1 MADIKLVRP
10 SAGQT
15 AVIPSAPDA
24 RMVLDFS
31 ADQVSIERPQ
41 GSDSLFFRF
50 DDGAAI
56 ELQNFYTQYN
66 KDDIPSFE
74 VDGQLI
80 AGADF
85 FNAFGPDLAP
95 AAGPSASP
103 TRSGRYSDFANA
115 GLEDG
120 VNHLDGLD
128 YRLGFGGDTQP
139 NINPYASPFLTN
151 AAPSLSTGGA
161 AIAIGL
167 TESAWD
173 GKSASAAPVV
183 SQSGSFSVAD
193 PDGDS
198 LTTTVNMG
206 GKVVAVSTAGPT
218 TVESDYGTLVI
229 TPKGGGSNVTF
240 EYTYTLKQDPYSP
253 TDSLAEGEKQ
263 ADNIVFSI
271 SDGQGHTVTQ
281 PINVVI
287 TGSNDAPDI
296 TGVTDLTLKDIGD
309 GNGVNVKGER
319 SDTLNADENKP
330 TQNGGTDFT
339 QHTLSAS
346 GQIVARDPDHGDEL
360 TYGIKSVL
368 IDNASVT
375 VTGHATSVAGFDT
388 AYDMDGYG
396 TLYLNSKT
404 GDYRFDLDSTEKSTV
419 DKLSEGDSVKISMV
433 PTVHDK
439 LGASDNDSGTTREA
453 GRALG
458 GETIDITIHGTNEA
472 PENMTAQWTG
482 GNTVQEDVT
491 PFTISGAVKATDRD
505 SDGAD
510 LRYGLVHTDADG
522 KQHSET
528 KLYVVDDNGTMKIT
542 TVAPTDG
549 TGGHH
554 DGYYGVLTMDPK
566 SGEYSFTM
574 YNDSNVVQGMGLKAD
589 GTPESKSLLGIT
601 LVAEDAHG
609 AYTTSDISLTVNG
622 TNDAP
627 VFSATKYT
635 ASVTESGVQDHGNAS
650 EPGVPFSVVGRVDSH
665 DADLHDKTPEYSI
678 DGGTKLAT
686 AATVGGETYDYS
698 KTTDYGTLYLN
709 SSSGKY
715 VFRID
720 GTKDGVVDKMASG
733 DSKILN
739 FGITVNDDHHGT
751 GASTIEV
758 TIHGTNDQPTLAAL
772 TSLAVK
778 EDITLS
784 TSGNLVISHDADASD
799 THSFAIVDKSVGE
812 SYNSTNGSYTV
823 AESGSS
829 TISYATPS
837 SSNIMQGRFG
847 KMEIGLGADKK
858 PIYTYTL
865 DNSKGDVQ
873 QLGLNADGT
882 PETLSETFYIMGKD
896 DKGGFD
902 IKPVTITI
910 AGTNDAPVFSA
921 TKYTASVT
929 ESGVRNLGNDSEPGV
944 PLSVAGQVNSQD
956 ADLHDKTPTY
966 SIDGVTKLATAT
978 TVGSET
984 YDYSKTTDY
993 GTLYLNSS
1001 SGKYVFKIDDTKG
1014 GLVDKMD
1021 FNDAK
1026 ILNFG
1031 ITVNDDHHGTG
1042 ASTIEVTIHGT
1053 NDQPTL
1059 KFVTKDSHGDAVVV
1073 NSGDLSVV
1081 EAGAGVVHTSV
1092 SASVLGA
1099 DVDAH
1104 AATSFGLVVGH
1115 KDVADIGGRNLAFDK
1130 DSAGQS
1136 GLGAGHTTVDG
1147 TYGTLSI
1154 DASGKYTYSLDESKA
1169 NFLDSGEE
1177 RQENFTIYVRD
1188 EHGAW
1193 DSKQITVAVHGANDA
1208 PVFDSKYSN
1217 SVKETGYYE
1226 KDDRGKKLVSA
1237 ENTKNTTDS
1246 NADAANGSTA
1256 SANHELVVSGELH
1269 ATDVDGV
1276 AGSASLKDTLTFGI
1290 KAINSS
1296 NKTVDLYATGHEITV
1311 NVLAPTS
1318 ETLSSKNYRIVAE
1331 GVSIKDYEKC
1341 GTLVLHEDGKYTF
1354 TLTESEVVNRLSE
1367 GEKVTIA
1374 FKPLVTDSNNIVD
1387 GHPQNTA
1394 DGGTYAV
1401 TTGTITVSVKGSNEV
1416 PTITSNAWDKSVG
1429 LVTVGGSEY
1438 GIVTED
1444 STTSITGNIA
1454 GKDTDTSDNLSYHLV
1469 ASATDGAKL
1478 NTVMYVK
1485 ADGTLVDEA
1494 TFNKGSID
1502 DFLGEISIESSGGN
1516 AGTYTF
1522 KLYQSSAAVQKLS
1535 GNDIKNLDIPVVV
1548 VDNHGAYK
1556 SGTINV
1562 QIQGSYDAIRVTS
1575 NDAHSIQ
1582 AWESGVARVGSDPNA
1597 SFEKSTE
1604 YDGSQAT
1611 GGTFKVIQVD
1621 ANTDKLQY
1629 GFKVTLDGGIV
1640 KYIKDSYDTGYGK
1653 LTIDRYGKFS
1663 FELDQDASAVKTLNA
1678 GDLTKITNIELA
1690 AWDTRQGTTS
1700 GNTFTPPKD
1709 LPPATQKLE
1718 LYIKG
1723 TNDKPDF
1730 TFNTENSASRTI
1742 TFKSGLTEDNSKFS
1756 TSTGQLSGTDVDAAD
1771 TPATLRYSLVYG
1783 SGTTQVLEG
1792 KYGVVELKP
1801 DGSYTYTLTKPDL
1814 LQHLDDNTHLK
1825 DEVFTVRI
1833 QDQRGAYSN
1842 ATLQIDITGKKDAP
1856 IVNISGNSI
1865 KEDAGHTVYPG
1876 SVDHSDDPTTTGQL
1890 TLGKIVDDSDKAS
1903 FGQDGAKAGWTV
1915 DSSTSTDI
1923 QVVKAYAD
1931 GISGATV
1938 AKGNYGYL
1946 VVSPNGSYKYFLTEN
1961 DNEAIQ
1967 KLNEGNSLNETFT
1980 VVATAGGSTVPQS
1993 ISIAIHGTN
2002 DRPYFTSSTPAFAG
2016 AAKVGN
2022 FEDQANDWVDTAH
2035 PGTVFVGT
2043 VTGKADVDDPTNSL
2057 VYKFAVSHTDGSTSY
2072 ATEVKTDY
2080 GTISIDPATG
2090 KYTYF
2095 LDTYSAKLAK
2105 ALNHSNAGIDDSVK
2119 VVIIDPHAAVSEP
2132 KDITIHITPGS
2143 SGSGGSGGSDWRN
2156 PSYTFSQLERAVKED
2171 DGFDLHVGSKEHPSP
2186 EGVAV
2191 TGHLDAIWGVS
2202 YLSINAP
2209 DYGFGINDGHGN
2221 QVQGMEGKYGYL
2233 SVNPATGAYTYTLY
2247 NTRPDV
2253 QALREGDTVE
2263 ETFSM
2268 MFNGKPWTE
2277 GLGLF
2282 PVNLVIN
2289 VNGTN
2294 DSPVVDSYK
2303 DIDLAE
2309 KDHFASQATYRIVGS
2324 DADAGETAM
2333 LKYSIDGDHGHN
2345 GKVAGKFG
2353 TFTLNSDGKY
2363 SYKANEGLNLNE
2375 GVTETDSFTVL
2386 VTDAHGA
2393 TTQQVLKVNLTGAN
2407 DAPTVKF
2414 DSGVD
2419 HTGNT
2424 VQASITEDTHTSL
2437 TGNAKTFFED
2447 DEGDSNLTF
2456 SAKSVSSNTAG
2467 MVVRG
2472 EYGVLVV
2479 KPDGSYSY
2487 VLNNSDSKVQGLD
2500 SKTPNITET
2509 FTIIA
2514 TDKHGASNEVT
2525 LKVNVSGTDD
2535 LPEVTVEKVLTVTE
2549 GSPANSMSGTI
2560 TVFDADSADVAKSPN
2575 LYFEAA
2581 DKPAHDN
2588 ISNEYGTF
2596 TVKPSGEYTFTLN
2609 NSSPAVMA
2617 LKAGQL
2623 VETHATLVVEDQNH
2637 NKVTQLI
2644 TVNIKGS
2651 ASGPVVE
2658 NATDSDFDVSAVANP
2673 DAGLK
2678 YIAQGKVVGTDY
2690 EDHEVSYTVKTQGVH
2705 GTLGITANGSYT
2717 YTVDAHDKA
2726 VLALGDG
2733 NSLADTV
2740 MISVIAKNGQ
2750 VTDHSIKFT
2759 IHGTNDAPVATS
2771 ETFGT
2776 ANGQLHATDPD
2787 TGDHI
2792 ASYALQTDAAYG
2804 HVTVTADGQYT
2815 YDPNIHSEQG
2825 LDALQLHLSGSGD
2838 TWASSFTDSF
2848 MFTATDNH
2856 ALTSAAGKASL
2867 AFDVTEKDGGHHV
2880 DITTG
2885 GETSHLLFGSN
2896 SADNLDARGETQ
2908 NHILYGGGG
2917 DDTLYGGA
2925 GDDILYGGAGRNEL
2939 YGGDGNDTLYAGN
2952 AGDHLYG
2959 GAGNDHLYG
2968 GADSDFLD
2976 GGANTFATDG
2986 GGNHLYGG
2994 AGNDVLVFHQG
3005 DTIDGGSGT
3014 DVLLVKGGS
3023 VDALFDSDGK
3033 LNSNITNSEILI
3045 SGKENGTV
3053 ESLTDVGKLSDIG
3066 MTVGSDGK
3074 VTTANTS
3081 NATWADSGTHGDY
3094 NVMTCT
3100 ITHTDSSSEEV
3111 TVAVLKTTLNN
3122 G

>member
-1 MADIKLVRP
+1 M
-10 SAGQT
+10 
-15 AVIPSAPDA
+15 
-24 RMVLDFS
+24 
-31 ADQVSIERPQ
+31 
-41 GSDSLFFRF
+41 
-50 DDGAAI
+50 
-56 ELQNFYTQYN
+56 
-66 KDDIPSFE
+66 
-74 VDGQLI
+74 
-80 AGADF
+80 
-85 FNAFGPDLAP
+85 
-95 AAGPSASP
+95 
-103 TRSGRYSDFANA
+103 
-115 GLEDG
+115 
-120 VNHLDGLD
+120 
-128 YRLGFGGDTQP
+128 
-139 NINPYASPFLTN
+139 
-151 AAPSLSTGGA
+151 
-161 AIAIGL
+161 
-167 TESAWD
+167 
-173 GKSASAAPVV
+173 
-183 SQSGSFSVAD
+183 
-193 PDGDS
+193 
-198 LTTTVNMG
+198 
-206 GKVVAVSTAGPT
+206 
-218 TVESDYGTLVI
+218 
-229 TPKGGGSNVTF
+229 
-240 EYTYTLKQDPYSP
+240 
-253 TDSLAEGEKQ
+253 
-263 ADNIVFSI
+263 
-271 SDGQGHTVTQ
+271 
-281 PINVVI
+281 
-287 TGSNDAPDI
+287 
-296 TGVTDLTLKDIGD
+296 
-309 GNGVNVKGER
+309 
-319 SDTLNADENKP
+319 
-330 TQNGGTDFT
+330 
-339 QHTLSAS
+339 
-346 GQIVARDPDHGDEL
+346 
-360 TYGIKSVL
+360 
-368 IDNASVT
+368 
-375 VTGHATSVAGFDT
+375 
-388 AYDMDGYG
+388 
-396 TLYLNSKT
+396 
-404 GDYRFDLDSTEKSTV
+404 
-419 DKLSEGDSVKISMV
+419 
-433 PTVHDK
+433 
-439 LGASDNDSGTTREA
+439 
-453 GRALG
+453 
-458 GETIDITIHGTNEA
+458 
-472 PENMTAQWTG
+472 
-482 GNTVQEDVT
+482 
-491 PFTISGAVKATDRD
+491 
-505 SDGAD
+505 
-510 LRYGLVHTDADG
+510 
-522 KQHSET
+522 
-528 KLYVVDDNGTMKIT
+528 
-542 TVAPTDG
+542 
-549 TGGHH
+549 
-554 DGYYGVLTMDPK
+554 
-566 SGEYSFTM
+566 
-574 YNDSNVVQGMGLKAD
+574 
-589 GTPESKSLLGIT
+589 
-601 LVAEDAHG
+601 
-609 AYTTSDISLTVNG
+609 
-622 TNDAP
+622 
-627 VFSATKYT
+627 
-635 ASVTESGVQDHGNAS
+635 
-650 EPGVPFSVVGRVDSH
+650 
-665 DADLHDKTPEYSI
+665 
-678 DGGTKLAT
+678 
-686 AATVGGETYDYS
+686 
-698 KTTDYGTLYLN
+698 
-709 SSSGKY
+709 
-715 VFRID
+715 
-720 GTKDGVVDKMASG
+720 
-733 DSKILN
+733 
-739 FGITVNDDHHGT
+739 
-751 GASTIEV
+751 
-758 TIHGTNDQPTLAAL
+758 
-772 TSLAVK
+772 
-778 EDITLS
+778 
-784 TSGNLVISHDADASD
+784 
-799 THSFAIVDKSVGE
+799 
-812 SYNSTNGSYTV
+812 
-823 AESGSS
+823 
-829 TISYATPS
+829 
-837 SSNIMQGRFG
+837 
-847 KMEIGLGADKK
+847 
-858 PIYTYTL
+858 
-865 DNSKGDVQ
+865 
-873 QLGLNADGT
+873 
-882 PETLSETFYIMGKD
+882 
-896 DKGGFD
+896 
-902 IKPVTITI
+902 
-910 AGTNDAPVFSA
+910 
-921 TKYTASVT
+921 
-929 ESGVRNLGNDSEPGV
+929 
-944 PLSVAGQVNSQD
+944 GQVNSHD

-1014 GLVDKMD
+1014 GVVDKMASG
-1021 FNDAK
+1021 DAK
-1026 ILNFG
+1026 ILDFG
-1031 ITVNDDHHGTG
+1031 ITVNDGHDGTG

-1115 KDVADIGGRNLAFDK
+1115 KDVADIDGRNLAFDK
-1130 DSAGQS
+1130 DSANQS

-1193 DSKQITVAVHGANDA
+1193 DSKQITVAVHGTNDA
-1208 PVFDSKYSN
+1208 PTFDNNYN
-1217 SVKETGYYE
+1217 HSVKENGYYV
-1226 KDDRGKKLVSA
+1226 KGDRGKNLVSA
-1237 ENTKNTTDS
+1237 ENTEKTTDS
-1246 NADAANGSTA
+1246 NAGAANGSTGKPY
-1256 SANHELVVSGELH
+1256 HEFVVSGALH

-1276 AGSASLKDTLTFGI
+1276 DGSVTSPKDTLTFGLQ
-1290 KAINSS
+1290 ARDGS
-1296 NKTVDLYATGHEITV
+1296 NKVVNLYAAGHEITV
-1311 NVLAPTS
+1311 DVLAPTS
-1318 ETLSSKNYRIVAE
+1318 GTLSSTNYRIVTE
-1331 GVSIKDYEKC
+1331 GVSIKNYEKC
-1341 GTLVLHEDGKYTF
+1341 GTLVLHEDGSYTF
-1354 TLTESEVVNRLSE
+1354 TLTESEAVNRLSE
-1367 GEKVTIA
+1367 GKSVNIT
-1374 FKPLVTDSNNIVD
+1374 FTPLVTDSNNIVN
-1387 GHPQNTA
+1387 GHPQNTIS
-1394 DGGTYAV
+1394 GGTYAE
-1401 TTGTITVSVKGSNEV
+1401 TTGIITVTVNGSNEV
-1416 PTITSNAWDKSVG
+1416 PTITSNAWKSSVG
-1429 LVTVGGSEY
+1429 LATVGGSEY
-1438 GIVTED
+1438 GIVVED
-1444 STTSITGNIA
+1444 SSIATTITGNIA
-1454 GKDTDTSDNLSYHLV
+1454 GKDTDTSDNLRYHLV
-1469 ASATDGAKL
+1469 ASVKDGAAL

-1494 TFNKGSID
+1494 TFKKGSVD
-1502 DFLGEISIESSGGN
+1502 DFWGKVSIESSGGN
-1516 AGTYTF
+1516 AGKYTF
-1522 KLYQSSAAVQKLS
+1522 ELYQSSAAVQKLS

-1621 ANTDKLQY
+1621 ANTDNLQY
-1629 GFKVTLDGGIV
+1629 GFKVTFDGGIV

-1663 FELDQDASAVKTLNA
+1663 FELDQDTSAVKALNA

-1730 TFNTENSASRTI
+1730 TFNTENSDSRTI

-1792 KYGVVELKP
+1792 KYGVLELKP
-1801 DGSYTYTLTKPDL
+1801 DGSYTYTLTRPDL

-1842 ATLQIDITGKKDAP
+1842 ATLQIDITGNKDTP

-1865 KEDAGHTVYPG
+1865 REDAGHTIYPG

-1890 TLGKIVDDSDKAS
+1890 TLGKIVDDSDEAN
-1903 FGQDGAKAGWTV
+1903 FGKDGAKAGWTV

-2095 LDTYSAKLAK
+2095 LDTYSAKLAT

-2119 VVIIDPHAAVSEP
+2119 VVIIDPHSAVSEP

-2143 SGSGGSGGSDWRN
+2143 SGTGGSGGSDWRN

-2202 YLSINAP
+2202 VISVDAP
-2209 DYGFGINDGHGN
+2209 DYGFGINDGQGN

-2253 QALREGDTVE
+2253 QALHEGETVK

-2277 GLGLF
+2277 AFGLYH
-2282 PVNLVIN
+2282 VNVVIN
-2289 VNGTN
+2289 ISGTN

-2309 KDHFASQATYRIVGS
+2309 KDHFTSQATYRIVGS
-2324 DADAGETAM
+2324 DADAGESAT
-2333 LKYSIDGDHGHN
+2333 LKYSIDGDHGHS
-2345 GKVAGKFG
+2345 GKVAGNFG

-2393 TTQQVLKVNLTGAN
+2393 TTKQVIKVNLTGAN

-2414 DSGVD
+2414 DSSVD

-2424 VQASITEDTHTSL
+2424 VQASVAEDTHTSL

-2447 DEGDSNLTF
+2447 DKGDSNLTF

-2487 VLNNSDSKVQGLD
+2487 VLNNADSKVQGLD
-2500 SKTPNITET
+2500 SSAKNLSET

-2549 GSPANSMSGTI
+2549 GSPVNSMSGKI

-2581 DKPAHDN
+2581 DKTAHDN

-2596 TVKPSGEYTFTLN
+2596 TVKPSGEYTFTLDS
-2609 NSSPAVMA
+2609 SSPAVMA

-2658 NATDSDFDVSAVANP
+2658 NATGSDFDVQAVANP

-2690 EDHEVSYTVKTQGVH
+2690 EDHEVSYTVKTQGAH
-2705 GTLGITANGSYT
+2705 GTLGIDKYGSYT

-2733 NSLADTV
+2733 NSFSDTV

-2792 ASYALQTDAAYG
+2792 ASYALQTEAAYG

-2825 LDALQLHLSGSGD
+2825 LDALQLHLNGSGE
-2838 TWASSFTDSF
+2838 WATSFTDSF
-2848 MFTATDNH
+2848 LFTATDSH
-2856 ALTSAAGKASL
+2856 GLISAAGKASL
-2867 AFDVTEKDGGHHV
+2867 AFDVTGKDGGHHV

-2896 SADNLDARGETQ
+2896 SADYLDASSETQ

-2917 DDTLYGGA
+2917 DDRLYGGS
-2925 GDDILYGGAGRNEL
+2925 GDDILYGGAGHNQL

-2952 AGDHLYG
+2952 DGDHLYG
-2959 GAGNDHLYG
+2959 GDGNDHLYG
-2968 GADSDFLD
+2968 GASNDFLD
-2976 GGANTFATDG
+2976 GGA
-2986 GGNHLYGG
+2986 GNNILNGG
-2994 AGNDVLVFHQG
+2994 AGNNVLVFHTG
-3005 DTIDGGSGT
+3005 DTIDGGSTTGLNVFINHSSDTLDSLLADSNQVKNVSVFIQDGAKDGDGTANLTDMNALINAGIKMGT
-3014 DVLLVKGGS
+3014 DNSISL
-3023 VDALFDSDGK
+3023 DSTQWEKTGEHTF
-3033 LNSNITNSEILI
+3033 SN
-3045 SGKENGTV
+3045 
-3053 ESLTDVGKLSDIG
+3053 
-3066 MTVGSDGK
+3066 
-3074 VTTANTS
+3074 VTQ
-3081 NATWADSGTHGDY
+3081 DL
-3094 NVMTCT
+3094 T
-3100 ITHTDSSSEEV
+3100 ITTVNNV
-3111 TVAVLKTTLNN
+3111 TADMTAEKNEFILKNS
-3122 G
+3122 